1 MEASNT
7 YREAFP
13 KKLPA
18 KEIFRA
24 IFASFAYGQARL
36 PSASAYATED
46 FTFFCEMR
54 ITNLA
59 F

>member
-1 MEASNT
+1 MAASNT

-18 KEIFRA
+18 KEIFRT

-36 PSASAYATED
+36 PSASTYATED
-46 FTFFCEMR
+46 FAFFCKMR
-54 ITNLA
+54 VTDLA